1 MSSTTINYF
10 STVQSSR
17 CPVENKN
24 KNKNK
29 NENKSKDK
37 NNDKRSF
44 QCTICGA
51 KFESSVGRKDYQN
64 THKDDTGESS
74 HRNEGEG
81 GNRA

>member
-1 MSSTTINYF
+1 MSSTTTKYF

-17 CPVENKN
+17 RPVE
-24 KNKNK
+24 NKNK

-37 NNDKRSF
+37 NNDKRSY
-44 QCTICGA
+44 QCTICGT
-51 KFESSVGRKDYQN
+51 KFESSADRKDCQN
-64 THKDDTGESS
+64 KHNNDTGESS